1 MNVSLEPML
10 WRGAVMSQTVL
21 LFGRRSLSCQE
32 QVKLLEGRPAK
43 SQF

>member
-1 MNVSLEPML
+1 MNVSSKPML
-10 WRGAVMSQTVL
+10 QRSTVTSQTVL